1 MAFRF
6 ETQEDEGSPRLTERE
21 GGVNMFLQ
29 VLADTRQVDDDGNL
43 NGIEYLL
50 LSDTR
55 ELKDLGRLECAAS

>member
-1 MAFRF
+1 
-6 ETQEDEGSPRLTERE
+6 
-21 GGVNMFLQ
+21 MFLQ
-29 VLADTRQVDDDGNL
+29 VLADTRQVDDDGDL